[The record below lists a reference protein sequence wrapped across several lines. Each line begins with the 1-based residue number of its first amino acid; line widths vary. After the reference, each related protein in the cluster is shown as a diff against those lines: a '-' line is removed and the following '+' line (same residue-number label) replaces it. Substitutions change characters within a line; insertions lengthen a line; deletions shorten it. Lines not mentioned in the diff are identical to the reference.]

1 MTLSELSQLY
11 YLKREIELDKQRL
24 AELRSKLY
32 SPFAPVLSNT
42 PKSPCRSP
50 HKLENDTVIANEL
63 EQLIRQK
70 IERCNAERLKLEK
83 YIETISDSMTR
94 QIFTLRFISGLTW
107 QAVAMKIGGNNTAD
121 SVRMIC
127 FRYLSRA
134 M

>member
-24 AELRSKLY
+24 SEIRSRLY
-32 SPFAPVLSNT
+32 SPLTPVFSNT
-42 PKSPCRSP
+42 PKSHCRSP
-50 HKLENDTVIANEL
+50 HLLENDTIIAYEL

-70 IERCNAERLKLEK
+70 IDRCHAERLKLEK

-94 QIFTLRFISGLTW
+94 QIFTLRFASGLSW

-127 FRYLSRA
+127 FRYLKKS
-134 M
+134 